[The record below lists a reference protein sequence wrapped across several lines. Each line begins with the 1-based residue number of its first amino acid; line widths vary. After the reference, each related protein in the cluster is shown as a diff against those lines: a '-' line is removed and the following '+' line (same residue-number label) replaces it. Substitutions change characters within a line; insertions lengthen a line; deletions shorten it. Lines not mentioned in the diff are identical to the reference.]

1 MIASGNIH
9 PRALLLMLIAFMPL
23 VILLSLQTGEVS
35 VVLADLW
42 QTESVA
48 HQVFMGLRFPR
59 LCLTL
64 LAGALLG
71 ITGAAVQ
78 AMFRNPL
85 ADPSLIGVSA
95 GAGLAAVAMLVFGG
109 AFIAYMGDFALPLA
123 AFLGGL
129 LATWL
134 VSRIARRVDA
144 VSVTTMLLVGI
155 AINATAASGI
165 SALKYF
171 SDDFSLRQ
179 VVFWLMG
186 GLQHQGWSEVVVLAL
201 IALPVFLGLL
211 SQSRTLN
218 LLLLGERQAQLL
230 GVSVQRCHRYLI
242 VFCALG
248 VGAVVA
254 VGGMIGFVGLVVPH
268 LVRLMIGPD
277 NRYLLPLSALLGA
290 LFLTLADVL
299 ARLLIA
305 PAELPLG
312 VVTSLLGGPFFL
324 LMILYRRGGMQ

>member
-1 MIASGNIH
+1 MIASGNLN
-9 PRALLLMLIAFMPL
+9 PRVLLSVLSITAPFVMLI
-23 VILLSLQTGEVS
+23 SLTAGEIQVGFS
-35 VVLADLW
+35 DVW
-42 QTESVA
+42 QRDSIA
-48 HQVFMGLRFPR
+48 HQVLIELRLPR

-64 LAGALLG
+64 FAGALLG
-71 ITGAAVQ
+71 ITGAAIQ

-95 GAGLAAVAMLVFGG
+95 GAGLAAVAILVFGAG
-109 AFIAYMGDFALPLA
+109 LQVYLGVFTLPLV
-123 AFLGGL
+123 AFCGGL

-134 VSRIARRVDA
+134 VSRIARSVDG

-155 AINATAASGI
+155 AINAIAASGI

-171 SDDFSLRQ
+171 SDVFTLRQ

-186 GLQHQGWSEVVVLAL
+186 GLQHQGWAQAGVLMLITVPVVV
-201 IALPVFLGLL
+201 GLL
-211 SQSRTLN
+211 SQGRTLN
-218 LLLLGERQAQLL
+218 LLLLGERQAELL
-230 GVSVQRCHRYLI
+230 GVSVVRCHRYLI
-242 VFCALG
+242 VLSALG

-268 LVRLMIGPD
+268 LVRLLVGPD

-299 ARLLIA
+299 ARMLIA

-312 VVTSLLGGPFFL
+312 VVTSLVGGPFFL
-324 LMILYRRGGMQ
+324 MMILYRRRRGV